1 MTDTAPT
8 DPLEA
13 HPSRR
18 GTARYAGARHGE
30 IEIAY
35 ETLGPPDAEPLL
47 LIMGIG
53 GSMHGWDPGF
63 CAALVDA
70 GFRVTRFDN
79 RDTGRS
85 TRFDAAGGPGHLRMA
100 LRPAGAAVYRLED
113 MADDAVAVL
122 DAHDTSSA
130 HVVGVSQGGMIA
142 QVLAIAHPERMRSL
156 TSISSGPA
164 PRIGLPRA
172 STLLA
177 LAAAVRRP
185 VTDAESSVR
194 QVVGVTAIV
203 GSPAYPADEGDMR
216 AMGRRNF
223 EYEGGHDA
231 SAFRRHTA
239 AVAASG
245 DRRAR
250 LADVRVPTLVLHGE
264 ADRMIRPVAGRATAD
279 AVPGATYV
287 PVPGMGHDLP
297 RGLWPDVAGH
307 IRALAD
313 RCDRPGAVG

>member
-8 DPLEA
+8 DPLEI
-13 HPSRR
+13 HPSHS
-18 GTARYAGARHGE
+18 GTARYRSPRHGE

-35 ETLGPPDAEPLL
+35 ETLGPPDTEPLL

-53 GSMHGWDPGF
+53 ASMHGWDPGF
-63 CAALVDA
+63 CASLVDA
-70 GFRVTRFDN
+70 GFRVTRYDN

-85 TRFDAAGGPGHLRMA
+85 TRFDAAGAPGHLRMA
-100 LRPAGAAVYRLED
+100 LRPASAAAYRLED
-113 MADDAVAVL
+113 MADDAIAVL
-122 DAHDTSSA
+122 DTHGTWSA

-142 QVLAIAHPERMRSL
+142 QVLAIAHPERLRSL

-164 PRIGLPRA
+164 ARLGHPRA

-177 LAAAVRRP
+177 LAGAVRRP

-194 QVVGVTAIV
+194 QLVDVTAIV
-203 GSPAYPADEGDMR
+203 GSPGYPAEEADLR

-223 EYEGGHDA
+223 EYEGVHDA

-264 ADRMIRPVAGRATAD
+264 ADRMIRSAAGRATAD
-279 AVPGATYV
+279 AVPGANYV

-297 RGLWPDVAGH
+297 RGLWPDVVGH

-313 RCDRPGAVG
+313 RTDP